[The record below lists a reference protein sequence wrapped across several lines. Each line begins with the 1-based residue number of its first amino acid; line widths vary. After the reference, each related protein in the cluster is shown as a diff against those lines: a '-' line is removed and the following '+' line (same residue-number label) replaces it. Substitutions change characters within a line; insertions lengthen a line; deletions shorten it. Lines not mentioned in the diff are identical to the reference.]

1 APVAMGASPTS
12 GVATGT
18 TTAIP
23 SAPEIRQGLIA
34 RGLPE
39 HVADAFIV
47 NFQDE
52 SGLNPGINERN
63 PIVPGSR
70 GGFGLYQLTG
80 PRRRQYEA
88 FAAERGLPLDSVDAQ
103 LDFLMLEG
111 STTEKEAFDK
121 ILSSPDTATAA
132 QNIVN
137 SFLRPAPEHR
147 RSRASRY
154 ARLANTPAQQ
164 AIQDIAPIEQG
175 DENPMVNV
183 PATPEGTQY
192 VDPLVAPYDGR

>member
-1 APVAMGASPTS
+1 IADEATRANVEANQALMSDMLQNLGGGAAYPASVAMGSSPTS
-12 GVATGT
+12 GIATGT
-18 TTAIP
+18 ATAIP
-23 SAPEIRQGLIA
+23 SAPEIRQGLID

-121 ILSSPDTATAA
+121 IL
-132 QNIVN
+132 
-137 SFLRPAPEHR
+137 
-147 RSRASRY
+147 
-154 ARLANTPAQQ
+154 
-164 AIQDIAPIEQG
+164 
-175 DENPMVNV
+175 
-183 PATPEGTQY
+183 
-192 VDPLVAPYDGR
+192 